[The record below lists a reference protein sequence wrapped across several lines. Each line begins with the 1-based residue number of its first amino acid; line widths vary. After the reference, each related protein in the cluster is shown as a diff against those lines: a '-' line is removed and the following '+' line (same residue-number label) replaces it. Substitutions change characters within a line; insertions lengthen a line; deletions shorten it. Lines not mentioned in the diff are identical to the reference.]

1 MIGAGSLIAAFLLGV
16 VTTLIC
22 VGVRFRERLDGLEEA
37 VRELNP
43 AIDV

>member
-1 MIGAGSLIAAFLLGV
+1 MGIGALIIAFLLGIV
-16 VTTLIC
+16 VTLIC

-43 AIDV
+43 SLDV

>member
-1 MIGAGSLIAAFLLGV
+1 MHAVLLVAFGFVLGV
-16 VTTLIC
+16 CATLIC

-43 AIDV
+43 GLDI